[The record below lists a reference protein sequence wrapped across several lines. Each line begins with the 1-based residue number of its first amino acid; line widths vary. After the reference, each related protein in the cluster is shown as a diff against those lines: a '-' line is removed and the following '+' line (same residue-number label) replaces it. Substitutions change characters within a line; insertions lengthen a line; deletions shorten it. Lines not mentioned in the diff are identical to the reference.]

1 MKNYQLSFLT
11 LLMAMLFSFASCSKD
26 EGSGQSG
33 SPTSTLQVTVVFEP
47 GQLGDLGYADRV
59 LRGLQKVESENEGTI
74 DTRYLY
80 LSDDEKSKTALAR
93 WAENRT
99 NPFTADKNY
108 QRRLL
113 VLTEAEQLE
122 WLNGITLDE
131 NDEVLMLNTD
141 KDAIASSALGNR
153 IHVLNI
159 SAAEGAEKY
168 FNIID
173 QLEKTDLIDT
183 YPTVGMLRWSEKTNY
198 ADSIAETFQKHYGQT
213 KSLDTQ
219 YFEEMLLD
227 SSSYITVG
235 YRFAGIF
242 YDSDAME
249 FSFSIIDA
257 GIANLGF
264 DYYLFN
270 VDQGIARFLYLD
282 SDKTSL
288 ERFTIVRKFDE
299 ALVQWVNRWKT
310 AAVGTLPKDEWHGA
324 WDGYTDDDIS
334 LY

>member
-1 MKNYQLSFLT
+1 MKNNYLSFLA
-11 LLMAMLFSFASCSKD
+11 LLLAMVLSLASCSKD

-59 LRGLQKVESENEGTI
+59 LRGLQKVESQNEGVI
-74 DTRYLY
+74 DTKYLY
-80 LSDDEKSKTALAR
+80 LDDAEKAKKAVAS
-93 WAENRT
+93 WAGNRA

-113 VLTEAEQLE
+113 VLTEPVQLD
-122 WLNGITLDE
+122 WLEGVTLDE
-131 NDEVLMLNTD
+131 NDEVLLLNAD
-141 KDAIASSALGNR
+141 KSYIASSSLGSR

-159 SAAEGAEKY
+159 SAAESAEKF

-173 QLEKTDLIDT
+173 WLEKVQAVET
-183 YPTVGMLRWSEKTNY
+183 YPTLGMLRRTEQENY
-198 ADSIAETFQKHYGQT
+198 ADSIAETFKKHYGEQRDIDLT
-213 KSLDTQ
+213 SFDEMPATNSSLIN
-219 YFEEMLLD
+219 L
-227 SSSYITVG
+227 G
-235 YRFAGIF
+235 YRLARNF
-242 YDSDAME
+242 SDAESME
-249 FSFSIIDA
+249 FSFSVIDA

-270 VDQGIARFLYLD
+270 ADTDYPRFLYLD
-282 SDKTSL
+282 SDESSL

-299 ALVQWVNRWKT
+299 ALVNWVTRWKT
-310 AAVGTLPKDEWHGA
+310 AAVGTLPQEEWHGA

-334 LY
+334 LN